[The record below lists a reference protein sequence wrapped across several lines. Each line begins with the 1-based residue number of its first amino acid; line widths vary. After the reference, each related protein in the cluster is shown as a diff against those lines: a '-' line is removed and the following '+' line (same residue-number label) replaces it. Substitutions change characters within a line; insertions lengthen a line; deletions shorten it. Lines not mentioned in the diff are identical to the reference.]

1 MKIKDIGKYK
11 FNGKR
16 FVEDRFNFRRF
27 FILLMFFVTLLSC
40 YWAYNIENYIKVPDS
55 DIVVLEHKPKI
66 QLALSNYIQKSNPK
80 VSDDDADTIAANIVE
95 YSDDPFLI
103 AGMIKV
109 ESGFNQYAISGS
121 NALGLTQTIP
131 KWHLDKIAYVKNKFG
146 YFDIFDYKQNII
158 LGVMVYEEYLTQL
171 GSVSKALTQYNGNQ
185 PDIPYA
191 KMVMAEKRKAEKY
204 YN

>member
-16 FVEDRFNFRRF
+16 FVVDRFNFRRF

-40 YWAYNIENYIKVPDS
+40 YWAYNIENYIKVPEADV
-55 DIVVLEHKPKI
+55 VVLEHKPKI
-66 QLALSNYIQKSNPK
+66 QLALSNYIQKYNPK

-103 AGMIKV
+103 VALMKV
-109 ESGFNQYAISGS
+109 ESSFNSYAISNS
-121 NALGLTQTIP
+121 NALGLSQVIP
-131 KWHLDKIAYVKNKFG
+131 KYHKDKIRQITKEFG
-146 YFDIFDYKQNII
+146 YFDIFDIKQNIK
-158 LGVMVYEEYLTQL
+158 LGVMVYEEYLNQL

-185 PDIPYA
+185 PDIPYD

>member
-103 AGMIKV
+103 VALMKV
-109 ESGFNQYAISGS
+109 ESSFNSYAISNS
-121 NALGLTQTIP
+121 NALGLSQVIP
-131 KWHLDKIAYVKNKFG
+131 KYHKDKIRQITKEFG
-146 YFDIFDYKQNII
+146 YFDIFDIKQNIK
-158 LGVMVYEEYLTQL
+158 LGVMVYEEYLNQL

-185 PDIPYA
+185 PDIPYD